1 MKAGAALDPTYTA
14 LVVVDLQERL
24 MPAIQERDTIVRNTT
39 LLLRLA
45 RALELPVV
53 ATTQY
58 AKGLGPTLSEIAR
71 ELPAGDPLDKVSF
84 GGFGSDAFCARLEAL
99 GDRRQLLVT
108 GVESHICVTQTVLG
122 ALARAYTVHVASDAV
137 GARTAYNH
145 RIGLAR
151 MEHAGAVLSSTEM
164 AIYELLGRSDSAAFK
179 TMLPLL
185 RR

>member
-1 MKAGAALDPTYTA
+1 MLHPASTI

-24 MPAIQERDTIVRNTT
+24 VPAIAGREGLLRNAR

-58 AKGLGPTLSEIAR
+58 AKGLGPTLPEIAA
-71 ELPAGDPLDKVSF
+71 ELPAGEPLDKTSF
-84 GGFGSDAFCARLEAL
+84 GCFGSEAFGARLAAL

-108 GVESHICVTQTVLG
+108 GVESHICVMQTVLG
-122 ALARAYTVHVASDAV
+122 ALAREYAVHVASDAV
-137 GARTAYNH
+137 GARGDENH
-145 RIGLAR
+145 RIGLSR
-151 MEHAGAVLSSTEM
+151 MERAGAVLSSTEM
-164 AIYELLGRSDSAAFK
+164 AIYELLGRSDTAAFK

-185 RR
+185 KD